1 MWFIPYF
8 CFVEYNKDMGN
19 QNIKEGVHLH
29 SNNAVMTITF
39 AHPKHNCFPQAQLAA
54 LTKAIHTVA
63 KNNEIRAVLLQSES
77 SLAFCAGASFD
88 ELLEVQPTEQGKT
101 FFMGFANLI
110 NAIRLC
116 PKPIVGRIHGKA
128 IGGGVGIV
136 AACDYAVASEAA
148 QIRLSELAI
157 GIGPFVIAPA
167 VARKIGTAAL
177 TSLALQ
183 PKKWKTADWA
193 LQHGL
198 YNEVC
203 PDFET
208 ANNAARAKAE
218 QLASYAPKAVSEL
231 NKTFWE
237 NTNHWAELLPKNAEI
252 SGRLLLLPET
262 QKTLKQ
268 LKSSE

>member
-1 MWFIPYF
+1 
-8 CFVEYNKDMGN
+8 MGI
-19 QNIKEGVHLH
+19 QRIKEGVHLH

-54 LTKAIHTVA
+54 LTEAIKTAA
-63 KNNEIRAVLLQSES
+63 KNNEVRAILLQSDP

-88 ELLEVQPTEQGKT
+88 ELLGVQTPEQGKA

-136 AACDYAVASEAA
+136 SACDYTVATEAA
-148 QIRLSELAI
+148 QVRLSELAI

-167 VARKIGTAAL
+167 VARKIGIAAL
-177 TSLALQ
+177 ASLALQ

-193 LQHGL
+193 QQHGL
-198 YNEVC
+198 YTEVY

-218 QLASYAPKAVSEL
+218 QLASYAPEAVAEL
-231 NKTFWE
+231 KKTLWAG
-237 NTNHWAELLPKNAEI
+237 TDHWAELLQKNAEI

-262 QKTLKQ
+262 QKTLQQ

>member
-1 MWFIPYF
+1 MK
-8 CFVEYNKDMGN
+8 ET
-19 QNIKEGVHLH
+19 NIAVQVDKGV
-29 SNNAVMTITF
+29 AEITF
-39 AHPKHNCFPQAQLAA
+39 SHPKHNCFPQAQLAA
-54 LTKAIHTVA
+54 LTEAINTAA
-63 KNNEIRAVLLQSES
+63 KKNEVRAILLQSNP

-88 ELLEVQPTEQGKT
+88 DLLEVQTPEQGKA

-110 NAIRLC
+110 NAMRLC
-116 PKPIVGRIHGKA
+116 PKPIVGRIHSKA

-136 AACDYAVASEAA
+136 AACDYTVATQAA
-148 QIRLSELAI
+148 QVRLSELAI

-167 VARKIGTAAL
+167 VARKIGAASL
-177 TSLALQ
+177 ASLALQ

-193 LQHGL
+193 QQHGL
-198 YNEVC
+198 YTEVY

-218 QLASYAPKAVSEL
+218 QLASYAPEAVAEL
-231 NKTFWE
+231 KKTLW
-237 NTNHWAELLPKNAEI
+237 TDTDHWAELLQKNAEI

-262 QKTLKQ
+262 QKTLQQ